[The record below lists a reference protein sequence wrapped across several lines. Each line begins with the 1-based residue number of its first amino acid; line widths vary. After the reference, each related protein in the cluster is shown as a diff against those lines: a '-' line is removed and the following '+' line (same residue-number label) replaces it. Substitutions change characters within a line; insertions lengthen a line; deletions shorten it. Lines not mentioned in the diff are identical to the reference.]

1 MNIFIR
7 VLACKNVVVHRRF
20 DFLDLDLDLRVP
32 PAFGDLGD
40 LGECRGTTLANSN
53 AVCLHNST
61 GILQWGD
68 RRDAVQL
75 HVRTNSLANGFG

>member
-1 MNIFIR
+1 M
-7 VLACKNVVVHRRF
+7 VHRRF
-20 DFLDLDLDLRVP
+20 VLFDLDLDLDLRVP

-40 LGECRGTTLANSN
+40 LGDLGECRGTTFANSN

-61 GILQWGD
+61 GILHRGD

-75 HVRTNSLANGFG
+75 QVRTNPLANGFG

>member
-1 MNIFIR
+1 M
-7 VLACKNVVVHRRF
+7 VHRRF
-20 DFLDLDLDLRVP
+20 VLFDLDLDLDLDLRVP
-32 PAFGDLGD
+32 PAFGDLGDLGD

>member
-1 MNIFIR
+1 M
-7 VLACKNVVVHRRF
+7 VHRRF
-20 DFLDLDLDLRVP
+20 VLFDLDLDLDLRVP

-40 LGECRGTTLANSN
+40 VGDLGDLGDLGECRGTTFANSN

-61 GILQWGD
+61 GILHRGD

-75 HVRTNSLANGFG
+75 QVRTNPLANGFG